1 MSQSVPVTV
10 EILGKEYRIA
20 CAAHEKE
27 ALLASARYLDEK
39 MIDVRNTG
47 KVVGSE
53 RIAVVAALNIAHE
66 LLQHKFGDHDKDK
79 LIRQRLQGLQERIDA
94 ALDES
99 PQLPI

>member
-1 MSQSVPVTV
+1 MDQPVPVTV
-10 EILGKEYRIA
+10 EILDKEYRIA
-20 CAAHEKE
+20 CEESEKE

-39 MIDVRNTG
+39 MRDVKSTG

-53 RIAVVAALNIAHE
+53 RVAVVAALNISHE
-66 LLQHKFGDHDKDK
+66 LLQQKFADHDRDK
-79 LIRQRLQGLQERIDA
+79 LIRQRLEGLQERIEG